1 MPPPVGPV
9 SAAVTDTNAASTASP
24 AGGAPCHVAAV
35 AIAPSVP
42 FAAVAAGAG
51 LLGPMAA
58 SAPSLAPA
66 ASAQGATAGALGRV
80 SAPTASGTSSLGS
93 MGGPPAG
100 SRRLASWGGRHGA
113 DDDGAPT
120 ALDAAARHA
129 AQLAPPQAGAPG
141 FELPPAMAAGA
152 PPAAGGA
159 GASAGVPAPA
169 AAVLEVLMAGM
180 VRKVAWS
187 GDGRRGAL
195 RLELASGALAG
206 ATVLV
211 QAVGGRVDVTLG
223 SSPGSAHSRDELE
236 AWRGRIAARLAARGI
251 EVGAVEVV

>member
-1 MPPPVGPV
+1 MPPPAVSV
-9 SAAVTDTNAASTASP
+9 SAALTDTNAVFTASP
-24 AGGAPCHVAAV
+24 AGGAPCRVAV
-35 AIAPSVP
+35 AFAPNVP

-51 LLGPMAA
+51 LLGPKAA
-58 SAPSLAPA
+58 SAA
-66 ASAQGATAGALGRV
+66 ALVAGAVGGV

-93 MGGPPAG
+93 MGAPPAG
-100 SRRLASWGGRHGA
+100 SCRLPSWGGRRGA

-141 FELPPAMAAGA
+141 VEPPPAMAAGA
-152 PPAAGGA
+152 PPAAGGP
-159 GASAGVPAPA
+159 GAPFGVPAPA
-169 AAVLEVLMAGM
+169 AAILEDLLAGM

-195 RLELASGALAG
+195 RLELGSGALAG

-211 QAVGGRVDVTLG
+211 QAAGGRVDVTLG
-223 SSPGSAHSRDELE
+223 SAPGSAHSRDELE

-251 EVGAVEVV
+251 DVGAVEVV